1 MHLGTDI
8 IEMTKMIVA
17 KKEEELKVETE
28 VNLNTTEDE
37 NVPLENKNKDKTCH
51 VEMPTN
57 DENEIQKDI

>member
-1 MHLGTDI
+1 
-8 IEMTKMIVA
+8 MTKMIVA

-37 NVPLENKNKDKTCH
+37 NTPLENNNKAKTCH

-57 DENEIQKDI
+57 DDNEM